1 MKSWTGWPHRTV
13 CRTGSIGGWPPAR
26 VFGAHAVALSGP
38 WLDLIVKV
46 ARDCRIGSQRPRA
59 TAVKPED
66 PRTAVPPRPRRS
78 PSQASAQ
85 GFVPA
90 SAVGKR
96 AEARE
101 DMGQ

>member
-1 MKSWTGWPHRTV
+1 MKSWASWPHRTV
-13 CRTGSIGGWPPAR
+13 CRTGSIGGWPPALVPVPSCLR
-26 VFGAHAVALSGP
+26 LG
-38 WLDLIVKV
+38 LIVKV
-46 ARDCRIGSQRPRA
+46 ARDRRIGSQRARDCRE
-59 TAVKPED
+59 TGGSQD
-66 PRTAVPPRPRRS
+66 RS

-101 DMGQ
+101 DVGQ

>member
-1 MKSWTGWPHRTV
+1 MKSWEGWPHRF
-13 CRTGSIGGWPPAR
+13 RLSNRFHRGPAPGAR
-26 VFGAHAVALSGP
+26 VFGAFAVASSGP
-38 WLDLIVKV
+38 RLDLIVRG
-46 ARDCRIGSQRPRA
+46 ACDCRIGSQRARDCREA
-59 TAVKPED
+59 GGSQD
-66 PRTAVPPRPRRS
+66 RS

-101 DMGQ
+101 EMGQ

>member
-1 MKSWTGWPHRTV
+1 M
-13 CRTGSIGGWPPAR
+13 
-26 VFGAHAVALSGP
+26 
-38 WLDLIVKV
+38 KV
-46 ARDCRIGSQRPRA
+46 ARDRRIGSQRARDCRE
-59 TAVKPED
+59 TGGSQD
-66 PRTAVPPRPRRS
+66 RS

-101 DMGQ
+101 DVG

>member
-1 MKSWTGWPHRTV
+1 MKSWTGWPPTRASLA
-13 CRTGSIGGWPPAR
+13 RWSPAL
-26 VFGAHAVALSGP
+26 VAASSSP

-46 ARDCRIGSQRPRA
+46 ARDRRIGSQRARDCRE
-59 TAVKPED
+59 TGGSQD
-66 PRTAVPPRPRRS
+66 RS

-101 DMGQ
+101 DVGQ

>member
-1 MKSWTGWPHRTV
+1 
-13 CRTGSIGGWPPAR
+13 
-26 VFGAHAVALSGP
+26 
-38 WLDLIVKV
+38 VKV
-46 ARDCRIGSQRPRA
+46 ARDRRIGSQRARDCRE
-59 TAVKPED
+59 TGGSQD
-66 PRTAVPPRPRRS
+66 RS

-101 DMGQ
+101 DVGQ

>member
-1 MKSWTGWPHRTV
+1 MKSWTGWPPTRASLA
-13 CRTGSIGGWPPAR
+13 RWSPAL
-26 VFGAHAVALSGP
+26 VVASSSP

-46 ARDCRIGSQRPRA
+46 ARDRRIGSQRARDCRE
-59 TAVKPED
+59 TGGSQD
-66 PRTAVPPRPRRS
+66 RS

>member
-1 MKSWTGWPHRTV
+1 MKSWASWPHRTV
-13 CRTGSIGGWPPAR
+13 CRTGSIGGLAP
-26 VFGAHAVALSGP
+26 GALVVASSGP

-46 ARDCRIGSQRPRA
+46 ARDRRIGSQRARDCRE
-59 TAVKPED
+59 TGGSQD
-66 PRTAVPPRPRRS
+66 RS

-101 DMGQ
+101 DVG

>member
-13 CRTGSIGGWPPAR
+13 CRTGSIGAGPRRAR
-26 VFGAHAVALSGP
+26 LWRAGPGALVVASSGP

-46 ARDCRIGSQRPRA
+46 ARDRRIGSQRARDCRE
-59 TAVKPED
+59 TGGSQD
-66 PRTAVPPRPRRS
+66 RS

-101 DMGQ
+101 DVG

>member
-13 CRTGSIGGWPPAR
+13 CRTGFIGGWPPAR
-26 VFGAHAVALSGP
+26 VFGALVVASSGP
-38 WLDLIVKV
+38 WLDLTVKV
-46 ARDCRIGSQRPRA
+46 ARYRRIGSQRVRDCREA
-59 TAVKPED
+59 GGSQD
-66 PRTAVPPRPRRS
+66 RS
-78 PSQASAQ
+78 LSRASAQ

-101 DMGQ
+101 DMEQ

>member
-1 MKSWTGWPHRTV
+1 MKSWASWPHRTV

-26 VFGAHAVALSGP
+26 VFGALVVASSGP

-46 ARDCRIGSQRPRA
+46 ARDRRIGSQRARDCRE
-59 TAVKPED
+59 TGGSQD
-66 PRTAVPPRPRRS
+66 RS

-101 DMGQ
+101 DVGQ

>member
-1 MKSWTGWPHRTV
+1 MKSWTGWPPTRASLA
-13 CRTGSIGGWPPAR
+13 RWSPAL
-26 VFGAHAVALSGP
+26 VVASSSP

-46 ARDCRIGSQRPRA
+46 ARDRQ
-59 TAVKPED
+59 D
-66 PRTAVPPRPRRS
+66 RS

-101 DMGQ
+101 DVGQ

>member
-1 MKSWTGWPHRTV
+1 MKSWASWPHRTV

-26 VFGAHAVALSGP
+26 VFGALVVASSGP

-46 ARDCRIGSQRPRA
+46 ACDRRIGSQRARDCRE
-59 TAVKPED
+59 TGGSQD
-66 PRTAVPPRPRRS
+66 RS

-101 DMGQ
+101 DVGQ

>member
-1 MKSWTGWPHRTV
+1 MGWPHRTV
-13 CRTGSIGGWPPAR
+13 CRTSSIGGWPPAR
-26 VFGAHAVALSGP
+26 VFGALVVASSGP

-46 ARDCRIGSQRPRA
+46 ARDRRIGSQSARDCREA
-59 TAVKPED
+59 GG
-66 PRTAVPPRPRRS
+66 
-78 PSQASAQ
+78 SQDRILSRASAQ